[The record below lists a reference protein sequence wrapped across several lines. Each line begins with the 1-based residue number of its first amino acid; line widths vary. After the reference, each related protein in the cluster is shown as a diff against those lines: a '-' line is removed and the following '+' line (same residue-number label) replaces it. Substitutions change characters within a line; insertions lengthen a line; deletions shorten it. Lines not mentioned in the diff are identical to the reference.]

1 MKNTT
6 KKLGCCLTSTQPL
19 SVTVTNGEKVISKF
33 TCDDFRWDMQGEQF
47 VTDLRLLKLGGC
59 DIVLRVDWMKTIS
72 PISFNFN
79 KLEVSFDRNGNKLT
93 LVGSLDT
100 SLCKMIT
107 GNKLQKLLKNKLVQV
122 AQLFSIHAIEEME

>member
-1 MKNTT
+1 
-6 KKLGCCLTSTQPL
+6 
-19 SVTVTNGEKVISKF
+19 
-33 TCDDFRWDMQGEQF
+33 MQGEQF

-122 AQLFSIHAIEEME
+122 AQLFSIHAIEEMEGVLVCR